1 MVDIVFALDNSDA
14 VTHDDFWQMIRF
26 VRDFARGLDI
36 RQNGTRIGVVLYSD
50 TVSVAAVMM
59 W

>member
-50 TVSVAAVMM
+50 TVSVALVNM